1 MSKTVRVPWN
11 KGLTGVYSKETLQKM
26 SASICRALQDPQ
38 VRKRASE
45 SHMGKTPWNK
55 GLTGVYS
62 KETLQNMSAS
72 VRRALQD
79 PQVRKR
85 ASESRKGR
93 TPWNKG
99 KKWKKHARNNL
110 A

>member
-1 MSKTVRVPWN
+1 MSKTVRV
-11 KGLTGVYSKETLQKM
+11 
-26 SASICRALQDPQ
+26 
-38 VRKRASE
+38 
-45 SHMGKTPWNK
+45 PWNK